1 VKKRLGALT
10 AVLGV
15 WLLAAGPASAANNNS
30 VVITVNSTVAQDCAV
45 TLDSGGTNETY
56 NFPDLT
62 AGANNV
68 QVGTVTERCNNST
81 GYKVTL
87 TSANKSN
94 LLGSSTGAKIAY
106 TLTYGGAAVNLTSGS
121 ATVTNATTKTATGGV
136 TDAVLITFAGGFLV
150 ADTYSDTLTFT
161 MSAN

>member
-1 VKKRLGALT
+1 VAAALGA
-10 AVLGV
+10 
-15 WLLAAGPASAANNNS
+15 WLIAAGPVSAANNNT
-30 VVITVNSTVAQDCAV
+30 VTITVNSTVAQDCAV
-45 TLDSGGTNETY
+45 TLDAGGTNETY

-68 QVGTVTERCNNST
+68 QVGTVTEKCNNSS

-94 LLGSSTGAKIAY
+94 LLGSSTGSKIAY
-106 TLTYGGAAVNLTSGS
+106 TLTYGGAAVNRTSGS
-121 ATVTNATTKTATGGV
+121 ATVTNASAKTPTAGV
-136 TDAVLITFAGGFLV
+136 INAVLNTFAGGFLV
-150 ADTYSDTLTFT
+150 ADTYADTLTFT